1 MPLNKSFLFSV
12 AVAGAGLVAFT
23 PARSI
28 AQTAPS
34 VAPNARLD
42 EARPAAP
49 ALGEKKKIAGWPPT
63 GPVPRT
69 TDGRPDLSGAWEPNA
84 FQQNLNIAFGGVQ
97 VPFQPWA
104 EKVFNERRATN
115 GRDDPEGY
123 CMPPGVPRTE
133 TTPYPWRV
141 IQTADRVII
150 IYEGGAHVWREIFTD
165 GRPHDAG
172 VEQTWLGDS
181 IGKWD
186 GDTLVVDTIG
196 FNDRSWL
203 DAAGHPHTDAL
214 HVIERYRRLD
224 LGHME
229 IEITI
234 DDPKAYT
241 KPWTVKTHPQL
252 LHGELMEYICQENNK
267 DVNHLV
273 GK

>member
-1 MPLNKSFLFSV
+1 M
-12 AVAGAGLVAFT
+12 
-23 PARSI
+23 
-28 AQTAPS
+28 
-34 VAPNARLD
+34 
-42 EARPAAP
+42 
-49 ALGEKKKIAGWPPT
+49 

-69 TDGRPDLSGAWEPNA
+69 SDGRPDLSGAWEPNA

-97 VPFQPWA
+97 VPFQAWA
-104 EKVFNERRATN
+104 EKVFKDRLATN
-115 GRDDPEGY
+115 GRDDPEGH

-165 GRPHDAG
+165 GRGHDDN

-186 GDTLVVDTIG
+186 GDTLVVDTVG

-241 KPWTVKTHPQL
+241 KSWTVKTHPQL

-267 DVNHLV
+267 DVEHLV